1 MKKTKQ
7 QRVPRDSTTQT
18 IGKRLAQLRKQKGL
32 SQSELS
38 RRTGIGQNLISE
50 YEAGKVRMYAEVVA
64 RLTQTLGVSADE
76 ILALKSVKARPEIKP
91 VARKIQRR
99 AEMIEDLSLQE
110 QTHVLRT
117 IDLLVK
123 GVGTEGPKKRVKRVS
138 AK

>member
-1 MKKTKQ
+1 MKKAKKQ
-7 QRVPRDSTTQT
+7 RAPRDATTK
-18 IGKRLAQLRKQKGL
+18 IMGKRLAQLRKQKRL

-50 YEAGKVRMYAEVVA
+50 YEAGKVRMYGEVVA
-64 RLTQTLGVSADE
+64 RIARTLGVSTDE
-76 ILALKSVKARPEIKP
+76 ILALKNAESRPAIKP
-91 VARKIQRR
+91 IARKIQRR
-99 AEMIEDLSLQE
+99 AEMIEDLPLQE